1 MMALRLDMY
10 SSTVIRSDD
19 QPLDSPSTSGETHRK
34 SVLLRKKAA
43 KVLSKNF
50 EVLGC
55 WEGRRNPGEGE
66 GKEKNEG
73 VRNGDFRAETG
84 DFRGFP
90 REMACGNRKTSD
102 FFDGKFR
109 GFCHKHPMFYAKK
122 SGVLGVPKGDFRCF
136 HPLAPSIFSDMP
148 QKNVHFHHT
157 AMGKY
162 TRNYQMNLRLQ
173 GNLKYTDWGDFN
185 REYEGNEEMWMRIYT
200 DLTDK
205 ASKGGITNSDGFKRQ
220 PRQHRQLGQLF
231 ECGFEPI

>member
-10 SSTVIRSDD
+10 PSAGIRSDD

-66 GKEKNEG
+66 GEEKNEG

-148 QKNVHFHHT
+148 QKMYIS
-157 AMGKY
+157 AIQ
-162 TRNYQMNLRLQ
+162 RW
-173 GNLKYTDWGDFN
+173 GNIHEIIKW
-185 REYEGNEEMWMRIYT
+185 I
-200 DLTDK
+200 
-205 ASKGGITNSDGFKRQ
+205 
-220 PRQHRQLGQLF
+220 
-231 ECGFEPI
+231 

>member
-1 MMALRLDMY
+1 M
-10 SSTVIRSDD
+10 
-19 QPLDSPSTSGETHRK
+19 K
-34 SVLLRKKAA
+34 
-43 KVLSKNF
+43 
-50 EVLGC
+50 
-55 WEGRRNPGEGE
+55 
-66 GKEKNEG
+66 
-73 VRNGDFRAETG
+73 NGDFRAETG

-148 QKNVHFHHT
+148 QKNVHFRHT

-185 REYEGNEEMWMRIYT
+185 REYEAM
-200 DLTDK
+200 
-205 ASKGGITNSDGFKRQ
+205 SK
-220 PRQHRQLGQLF
+220 F
-231 ECGFEPI
+231 ECGFILI

>member
-1 MMALRLDMY
+1 M
-10 SSTVIRSDD
+10 
-19 QPLDSPSTSGETHRK
+19 
-34 SVLLRKKAA
+34 
-43 KVLSKNF
+43 
-50 EVLGC
+50 
-55 WEGRRNPGEGE
+55 
-66 GKEKNEG
+66 
-73 VRNGDFRAETG
+73 RNGDFRAETG

-90 REMACGNRKTSD
+90 RETACGNRKTSD

-148 QKNVHFHHT
+148 QKNVHFRHT

-185 REYEGNEEMWMRIYT
+185 REYEAM
-200 DLTDK
+200 
-205 ASKGGITNSDGFKRQ
+205 SK
-220 PRQHRQLGQLF
+220 F
-231 ECGFEPI
+231 ECGFILI

>member
-1 MMALRLDMY
+1 M
-10 SSTVIRSDD
+10 
-19 QPLDSPSTSGETHRK
+19 K
-34 SVLLRKKAA
+34 
-43 KVLSKNF
+43 
-50 EVLGC
+50 
-55 WEGRRNPGEGE
+55 
-66 GKEKNEG
+66 
-73 VRNGDFRAETG
+73 NGDFRAETG

-102 FFDGKFR
+102 FLDGKFR

-148 QKNVHFHHT
+148 QKNVHFRHT

-185 REYEGNEEMWMRIYT
+185 REYEAM
-200 DLTDK
+200 
-205 ASKGGITNSDGFKRQ
+205 SK
-220 PRQHRQLGQLF
+220 F
-231 ECGFEPI
+231 ECGFILI

>member
-1 MMALRLDMY
+1 M
-10 SSTVIRSDD
+10 
-19 QPLDSPSTSGETHRK
+19 K
-34 SVLLRKKAA
+34 
-43 KVLSKNF
+43 
-50 EVLGC
+50 
-55 WEGRRNPGEGE
+55 
-66 GKEKNEG
+66 
-73 VRNGDFRAETG
+73 NGDFRAETG

-102 FFDGKFR
+102 FSDGKFR

-136 HPLAPSIFSDMP
+136 HPLAPSILSDMP

-185 REYEGNEEMWMRIYT
+185 REYEAM
-200 DLTDK
+200 
-205 ASKGGITNSDGFKRQ
+205 SK
-220 PRQHRQLGQLF
+220 F
-231 ECGFEPI
+231 ECGFILI

>member
-66 GKEKNEG
+66 GEEKNEG
-73 VRNGDFRAETG
+73 VKNGDFRAETG

-148 QKNVHFHHT
+148 QKNVHFRHT

-162 TRNYQMNLRLQ
+162 TRNYQMNLRLK
-173 GNLKYTDWGDFN
+173 GILKYTDWGDFN
-185 REYEGNEEMWMRIYT
+185 REYEAM
-200 DLTDK
+200 
-205 ASKGGITNSDGFKRQ
+205 SK
-220 PRQHRQLGQLF
+220 F
-231 ECGFEPI
+231 ECGFILI

>member
-1 MMALRLDMY
+1 M
-10 SSTVIRSDD
+10 
-19 QPLDSPSTSGETHRK
+19 
-34 SVLLRKKAA
+34 
-43 KVLSKNF
+43 
-50 EVLGC
+50 
-55 WEGRRNPGEGE
+55 
-66 GKEKNEG
+66 
-73 VRNGDFRAETG
+73 RNGDFRAETG

-162 TRNYQMNLRLQ
+162 TRNYQMNLRLK

-185 REYEGNEEMWMRIYT
+185 REYEAM
-200 DLTDK
+200 
-205 ASKGGITNSDGFKRQ
+205 SK
-220 PRQHRQLGQLF
+220 F
-231 ECGFEPI
+231 ECGFILI

>member
-1 MMALRLDMY
+1 M
-10 SSTVIRSDD
+10 
-19 QPLDSPSTSGETHRK
+19 
-34 SVLLRKKAA
+34 
-43 KVLSKNF
+43 
-50 EVLGC
+50 
-55 WEGRRNPGEGE
+55 
-66 GKEKNEG
+66 
-73 VRNGDFRAETG
+73 RNGDFRAETG

-148 QKNVHFHHT
+148 QKNVHFRHT

-185 REYEGNEEMWMRIYT
+185 REYEAM
-200 DLTDK
+200 
-205 ASKGGITNSDGFKRQ
+205 SK
-220 PRQHRQLGQLF
+220 F
-231 ECGFEPI
+231 ECGFILI

>member
-1 MMALRLDMY
+1 M
-10 SSTVIRSDD
+10 
-19 QPLDSPSTSGETHRK
+19 K
-34 SVLLRKKAA
+34 
-43 KVLSKNF
+43 
-50 EVLGC
+50 
-55 WEGRRNPGEGE
+55 
-66 GKEKNEG
+66 
-73 VRNGDFRAETG
+73 NGDFRAETG

-162 TRNYQMNLRLQ
+162 TRNYQMNLRLK

-185 REYEGNEEMWMRIYT
+185 REYEAM
-200 DLTDK
+200 
-205 ASKGGITNSDGFKRQ
+205 SK
-220 PRQHRQLGQLF
+220 F
-231 ECGFEPI
+231 ECGFILI

>member
-1 MMALRLDMY
+1 M
-10 SSTVIRSDD
+10 
-19 QPLDSPSTSGETHRK
+19 
-34 SVLLRKKAA
+34 
-43 KVLSKNF
+43 
-50 EVLGC
+50 
-55 WEGRRNPGEGE
+55 
-66 GKEKNEG
+66 
-73 VRNGDFRAETG
+73 RNGDFRAETG

-173 GNLKYTDWGDFN
+173 GLYGFGVSPKNIHTDYTDYMVGGVASKYIHTD
-185 REYEGNEEMWMRIYT
+185 YT
-200 DLTDK
+200 DIWFRGVAKKHSHGLHGLYSCRLPSGWVVTTTGTTRRIRLTPQDRN
-205 ASKGGITNSDGFKRQ
+205 APNGAKGT
-220 PRQHRQLGQLF
+220 
-231 ECGFEPI
+231 

>member
-1 MMALRLDMY
+1 M
-10 SSTVIRSDD
+10 
-19 QPLDSPSTSGETHRK
+19 K
-34 SVLLRKKAA
+34 
-43 KVLSKNF
+43 
-50 EVLGC
+50 
-55 WEGRRNPGEGE
+55 
-66 GKEKNEG
+66 
-73 VRNGDFRAETG
+73 NGDFRAETG

-148 QKNVHFHHT
+148 QKNVHFRHT

-173 GNLKYTDWGDFN
+173 GLYGFGVSSKKTFTRITRITWLAGWRQNTFTRITRIIRLAGGVKKTFTRITRIYGFGVSSKYIHTDYTD
-185 REYEGNEEMWMRIYT
+185 YIVVVYHP
-200 DLTDK
+200 
-205 ASKGGITNSDGFKRQ
+205 DG
-220 PRQHRQLGQLF
+220 L
-231 ECGFEPI
+231 

>member
-1 MMALRLDMY
+1 M
-10 SSTVIRSDD
+10 
-19 QPLDSPSTSGETHRK
+19 K
-34 SVLLRKKAA
+34 
-43 KVLSKNF
+43 
-50 EVLGC
+50 
-55 WEGRRNPGEGE
+55 
-66 GKEKNEG
+66 
-73 VRNGDFRAETG
+73 NGDFRAETG

-148 QKNVHFHHT
+148 QKNVHFRHT

-173 GNLKYTDWGDFN
+173 GLYGFGVSPKNIHTDYTDYMVGGVASKYIHTD
-185 REYEGNEEMWMRIYT
+185 YT
-200 DLTDK
+200 DIWLSFTIRMGCDNNGNNTENK
-205 ASKGGITNSDGFKRQ
+205 ANATGPERPEWGVHCFTIMPLCHQFPNQ
-220 PRQHRQLGQLF
+220 V
-231 ECGFEPI
+231 

>member
-1 MMALRLDMY
+1 M
-10 SSTVIRSDD
+10 
-19 QPLDSPSTSGETHRK
+19 K
-34 SVLLRKKAA
+34 
-43 KVLSKNF
+43 
-50 EVLGC
+50 
-55 WEGRRNPGEGE
+55 
-66 GKEKNEG
+66 
-73 VRNGDFRAETG
+73 NGDFRAETG

-185 REYEGNEEMWMRIYT
+185 REYEAM
-200 DLTDK
+200 
-205 ASKGGITNSDGFKRQ
+205 SK
-220 PRQHRQLGQLF
+220 F
-231 ECGFEPI
+231 ECGFILI

>member
-1 MMALRLDMY
+1 M
-10 SSTVIRSDD
+10 
-19 QPLDSPSTSGETHRK
+19 
-34 SVLLRKKAA
+34 
-43 KVLSKNF
+43 
-50 EVLGC
+50 
-55 WEGRRNPGEGE
+55 
-66 GKEKNEG
+66 
-73 VRNGDFRAETG
+73 RNGDFRAETG

-122 SGVLGVPKGDFRCF
+122 SGVLGVQKGDFRCF

-173 GNLKYTDWGDFN
+173 GLYGFGVSSKKHSHGLHGLHGWRGGVKIHSHGLHGLYSCRLPSGWVVTTTGTTRRIRPTPQDRNAPNGVYT
-185 REYEGNEEMWMRIYT
+185 
-200 DLTDK
+200 
-205 ASKGGITNSDGFKRQ
+205 AS
-220 PRQHRQLGQLF
+220 P
-231 ECGFEPI
+231 

>member
-1 MMALRLDMY
+1 MG
-10 SSTVIRSDD
+10 I
-19 QPLDSPSTSGETHRK
+19 SGQKRGI
-34 SVLLRKKAA
+34 
-43 KVLSKNF
+43 F
-50 EVLGC
+50 
-55 WEGRRNPGEGE
+55 
-66 GKEKNEG
+66 
-73 VRNGDFRAETG
+73 GD
-84 DFRGFP
+84 FP

-185 REYEGNEEMWMRIYT
+185 REYEGNEEM
-200 DLTDK
+200 
-205 ASKGGITNSDGFKRQ
+205 
-220 PRQHRQLGQLF
+220 
-231 ECGFEPI
+231 

>member
-1 MMALRLDMY
+1 M
-10 SSTVIRSDD
+10 
-19 QPLDSPSTSGETHRK
+19 
-34 SVLLRKKAA
+34 
-43 KVLSKNF
+43 
-50 EVLGC
+50 
-55 WEGRRNPGEGE
+55 
-66 GKEKNEG
+66 
-73 VRNGDFRAETG
+73 RNGDFRAETG

-185 REYEGNEEMWMRIYT
+185 REYEAM
-200 DLTDK
+200 
-205 ASKGGITNSDGFKRQ
+205 SK
-220 PRQHRQLGQLF
+220 F
-231 ECGFEPI
+231 ECGFILI

>member
-66 GKEKNEG
+66 GEEKNEG
-73 VRNGDFRAETG
+73 VKNGDFRAETG

-122 SGVLGVPKGDFRCF
+122 SGVFTPSHPQFFRICRKKMYI
-136 HPLAPSIFSDMP
+136 STI
-148 QKNVHFHHT
+148 Q
-157 AMGKY
+157 
-162 TRNYQMNLRLQ
+162 RW
-173 GNLKYTDWGDFN
+173 GNIHEIIKW
-185 REYEGNEEMWMRIYT
+185 I
-200 DLTDK
+200 
-205 ASKGGITNSDGFKRQ
+205 
-220 PRQHRQLGQLF
+220 
-231 ECGFEPI
+231 